1 MIIMGPEFI
10 DSFIQR
16 CMVASALSRTSTTAT
31 RRSGCDKEVASFL
44 GARRSGHDKEDAA
57 SNSGH

>member
-1 MIIMGPEFI
+1 MGPEFI

-16 CMVASALSRTSTTAT
+16 CMVASALSRTSTTGT

-44 GARRSGHDKEDAA
+44 GTRRSGHDKEDAA
-57 SNSGH
+57 INSGH